1 VILYLDTSS
10 LVKLYVSEKETPA
23 TKQLVGAMEVIA
35 TSRLAYVEARAAFAR
50 KRRERGVGPKDY
62 RNIVQN
68 LDNDWESYFVVDIS
82 DTLVKMAGQLAE
94 KHALRGY
101 DAIHLASALTL
112 RREGDQPVAFSC
124 FDGRLS
130 VAAHREGL
138 KIIS

>member
-1 VILYLDTSS
+1 MILYLDTSS
-10 LVKLYVSEKETPA
+10 LVKLYVWEKETPA
-23 TKQLVGAMEVIA
+23 TKHLVEATEVIA

-50 KRRERGVGPKDY
+50 KHRERASVSRTIEIFFRISIMIG
-62 RNIVQN
+62 R
-68 LDNDWESYFVVDIS
+68 SYFVVDIS
-82 DTLVKMAGQLAE
+82 EALVKMAGQLAE

-101 DAIHLASALTL
+101 DAIHLASAVTL

-130 VAAHREGL
+130 LAARREGL

>member
-10 LVKLYVSEKETPA
+10 LVKLYVSEKATPA

-62 RNIVQN
+62 RNILQN
-68 LDNDWESYFVVDIS
+68 FDNDWESYFVVDIS
-82 DTLVKMAGQLAE
+82 EALVKMAAQLAA

-101 DAIHLASALTL
+101 DAIHLASAVTL

-124 FDGRLS
+124 FDGRLFL
-130 VAAHREGL
+130 AARGEGL

>member
-1 VILYLDTSS
+1 MILFLDTSS

-23 TKQLVGAMEVIA
+23 TKQLIGAMEVIA

-101 DAIHLASALTL
+101 DAIHLASAVTL
-112 RREGDQPVAFSC
+112 RREGDQSVAFSC
-124 FDGRLS
+124 FEGRLS
-130 VAAHREGL
+130 LAARREGL
-138 KIIS
+138 KMIS

>member
-1 VILYLDTSS
+1 VILYMDTSS

-23 TKQLVGAMEVIA
+23 TKHLVEATEVIA

-50 KRRERGVGPKDY
+50 KHRERGVGLRDY
-62 RNIVQN
+62 RNILQIF
-68 LDNDWESYFVVDIS
+68 DNDWESYFVVDIS
-82 DTLVKMAGQLAE
+82 EALVKMAGQFAE

-101 DAIHLASALTL
+101 DAIHLASAVTL

-124 FDGRLS
+124 FDSRLS
-130 VAAHREGL
+130 LAARRERL

>member
-130 VAAHREGL
+130 VAARREGL
-138 KIIS
+138 KTIS